1 MSSRRR
7 DYIASMKKFT
17 FIGCSITK
25 GVGLP
30 NEELDENNYANIVGN
45 YFKSE
50 INNLSIGGNS
60 NYNIFISSLNELLYN
75 KPDTL
80 LIQWSGLH
88 RHWLYPD
95 LDVTFPIVNDDVG
108 IVKEIN
114 YLDTVFSKK
123 YLQKFVE
130 QFLLL
135 NHDYH
140 NILTLLNYCKILET
154 VAHTQTK
161 LIFINGLL
169 PWTKEI
175 QFLQTVDNPA
185 RNFSAYTKNLLS
197 IDKLPDEDI
206 KFFFNKIYNGVS
218 QIDKNNWINMFQSIV
233 TLMED
238 LGTDNAHPGPKT
250 HAKIAQMIIN
260 HINK

>member
-1 MSSRRR
+1 
-7 DYIASMKKFT
+7 MKKFT

-30 NEELDENNYANIVGN
+30 KEDLDENNYTNIVGK
-45 YFKSE
+45 YFNAE
-50 INNLSIGGNS
+50 ITNLSISGNS
-60 NYNIFISSLNELLYN
+60 NYNIFMSGLNELLYN
-75 KPDTL
+75 RPDTL

-88 RHWLYPD
+88 RHWMHPNLD
-95 LDVTFPIVNDDVG
+95 LSFG
-108 IVKEIN
+108 IGAMDAINELN

-123 YLQKFVE
+123 DLQKFVK

-140 NILTLLNYCKILET
+140 NILALLNYCKILET

-161 LIFINGLL
+161 IIFINGLL

-175 QFLQTVDNPA
+175 QFLQAMGNPA
-185 RNFSAYTKNLLS
+185 KNFSEYTKNLLS
-197 IDKLPDEDI
+197 IDKLPDQDI
-206 KFFFNKIYNGVS
+206 EFFFNKIHNGLS
-218 QIDKNNWINMFQSIV
+218 QIDKNNWINMFRSIL
-233 TLMED
+233 TLAED
-238 LGTDNAHPGPKT
+238 VGTDNLHPGPNT

-260 HINK
+260 HIDK